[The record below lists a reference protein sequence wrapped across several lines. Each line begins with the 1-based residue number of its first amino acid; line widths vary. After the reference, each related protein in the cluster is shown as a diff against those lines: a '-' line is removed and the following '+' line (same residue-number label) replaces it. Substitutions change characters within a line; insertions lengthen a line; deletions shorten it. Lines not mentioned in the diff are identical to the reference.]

1 MVATAVPASR
11 DDRLHAL
18 DGLRGTA
25 AVVVFFYHAVTY
37 ATLPDAIRRLVDVT
51 PLGLLCNGPG
61 AVHVFFV
68 LSGYVLALTLQRD
81 TAPRRVPRYWVRRLF
96 RIHPPYMAAV
106 LVAWVASR
114 LFAGA
119 ADLPPDL
126 RWPPIPAALLP
137 RALAFPSMAFGL
149 LPVGWS
155 LFVEMAMSAIFP
167 LLYAGARRVH
177 PLLPLVAGVALLF
190 VTDRRI
196 LFLRFTIDFSIGLVL
211 RLEAERVARAVRALP
226 PIAPAVLALIGL
238 AALQAP
244 MLGILGTAGFG
255 LERGN
260 TPQVVA
266 LFSLGAG
273 LLLLGT
279 LHAPALQHALATRV
293 ARFFGRISYS
303 FYLVHHTV
311 LLSFLIVA
319 ARAVG
324 GGAAQGAAVVLAFAA
339 SVALGELG
347 WRAVEAPS
355 IRAGRALLR
364 TGRALRE
371 RASAA

>member
-1 MVATAVPASR
+1 MSAPAAR
-11 DDRLHAL
+11 DHRLHAL
-18 DGLRGTA
+18 DGLRGAA
-25 AVVVFFYHAVTY
+25 AVAVFFYHAVTY
-37 ATLPDAIRRLVDVT
+37 VTLPDAVRHVLDVT
-51 PLGLLCNGPG
+51 PLGLVCNGPG

-68 LSGYVLALTLQRD
+68 LSGYVLALTLERD
-81 TAPRRVPRYWVRRLF
+81 TAPRRVPRYWLRRLF

-106 LVAWVASR
+106 LVAWIASR
-114 LFAGA
+114 LCASGA
-119 ADLPPDL
+119 ALPPDL
-126 RWPPIPAALLP
+126 RWPAIPAALLP

-167 LLYAGARRVH
+167 LLFFGARRLH
-177 PLLPLVAGVALLF
+177 PLVPLAAGVALLF

-196 LFLRFTIDFSIGLVL
+196 AFLRFAIDFAIGLVL
-211 RLEAERVARAVRALP
+211 RLEAERVARGVRLLP
-226 PIAPAVLALIGL
+226 PIAPTVLVLAGL

-244 MLGILGTAGFG
+244 MLGARATVAFVG

-266 LFSLGAG
+266 IFALGAG

-279 LHAPALQHALATRV
+279 LHAPALHRALATPV

-311 LLSFLIVA
+311 LLSFLIAA
-319 ARAVG
+319 ARAG
-324 GGAAQGAAVVLAFAA
+324 GGAAAQGAAVVLAFAA

-364 TGRALRE
+364 IGRALRE
-371 RASAA
+371 PASAA